1 MSEKFGVKVEEI
13 FNTMPERF
21 RPEGAQG
28 VDACFGYDIA
38 GRGRWRLTVKDGTMK
53 VERAETL
60 DGCVVVT
67 KADPDTFVG
76 VNIGKVDGTEAFT
89 TGKISVEGDM
99 GALGKTFKLFK
110 RFTPPQK
117 ELSIREYILDMF
129 GTLEARFQPQAAQ
142 GDSLSIGYD
151 IGGKDGGQWTATIQ
165 NGACRLSEGLAPS
178 PTLTLSVKA
187 KDWVDLMLGRVD
199 ALTLISTARAKLD
212 GDMQIAMR
220 LGELFAKYK
229 APGQEVAEDEELLV
243 LKKVISV
250 KQRFATGP
258 VMGKYL
264 NGLKEKKIYANRC
277 PVCRRLQ
284 VPPREVCAVC
294 RVRCEEF
301 VEVGPKGNVRL
312 LDTAYYAS
320 PDPLTG
326 KTRET
331 PYAMS
336 YILLDGCRGQEVF
349 AHFIRD
355 DQLDRIQVGWNERK
369 GTIVRPVWA
378 EERSGKVTDIRY
390 FEIDE

>member
-1 MSEKFGVKVEEI
+1 MSEKFGVKVEDI
-13 FNTMPERF
+13 FNTMEERF
-21 RPEGAQG
+21 RPEGAEG
-28 VDACFGYDIA
+28 VDESFGYDIQ
-38 GRGRWRLTVKDGTMK
+38 GRGKWKLTVKDQAMK
-53 VERAETL
+53 IEQTDDL
-60 DGCVVVT
+60 SDCVVTT

-89 TGKISVEGDM
+89 TGKISVDGDM

-110 RFTPPQK
+110 RFSPPQK
-117 ELSIREYILDMF
+117 ELTVREYVLDMF
-129 GTLEARFQPQAAQ
+129 ATLEARFQPEAAE
-142 GDSLSIGYD
+142 GVDISIGYD
-151 IGGKDGGQWTATIQ
+151 IGGEDGGQWTAAIKDGT
-165 NGACRLSEGLAPS
+165 CTLSEGLAPS
-178 PTLTLSVKA
+178 PSLTLGVKA
-187 KDWVDLMLGRVD
+187 KDWVELMLGKVD
-199 ALTLISTARAKLD
+199 ALSLISAGRAVLD
-212 GDMQIAMR
+212 GDMQIAMK
-220 LGELFAKYK
+220 LGELFAKYTP
-229 APGQEVAEDEELLV
+229 PGQEAQEEQELLV

-250 KQRFATGP
+250 DQKFATGP

-277 PVCRRLQ
+277 PECNRLQ

-326 KTRET
+326 ETRET
-331 PYAMS
+331 PYGMAYM
-336 YILLDGCRGQEVF
+336 LLEGCKGQEVF

-355 DQLDRIQVGWNERK
+355 DQLDRIEMGWNEKK

-378 EERSGKVTDIRY
+378 EERNGKVSDIKY